1 MMIGSSKNTMSTL
14 GKMKLGANVDDIIES
29 TPLMSEDGSVRLGS
43 QRSTV
48 FEIDTLTGRLV
59 RVYGSSDF
67 PSTSRNDME
76 ESRDNVLFVNDVKD
90 LAKLNFKNEQP
101 HLKIIRTDYS
111 LQSFA
116 PNSDKVSR
124 SLSPA
129 EIEASLLGKEDNGH
143 PSNVSPV
150 DSRYRL
156 GWECGD
162 PFTMRLSFSCPPI
175 VVHVRTC
182 QMYNSFS
189 RPSQSEIGQSLSFEP
204 NNVRLPSSDLTLHQQ
219 LKMNIMLR
227 LQNEDAFDVIL
238 SLPAPEIHNSG
249 VVCWLD
255 HTAFSGDTS
264 YIFFELSEASSIILM
279 ILLII
284 GWFVCYSVQV
294 PNEQLKLLGDSNLE
308 KPSKRKRR
316 RKSRKGNGSLDS
328 KEKHASSGNKGKH
341 GNIRSDNEAD
351 HNLAK
356 PFQMKETHASRN
368 SCGRLVHQQ
377 LKRLQ
382 NEDAFDVI
390 LSLPAAE
397 IHNLG
402 VVCWV
407 YRTDFSG
414 DISDIFFEQ
423 SEASSII
430 LMIFL
435 IIGWFVCFSV
445 QVPNEQPKLLGDSN
459 LKKPSKKKRR
469 RKSKKSYASL
479 GSKDKHASS
488 GNEGKLGNIRG
499 ANESN
504 RNLATPSKM
513 KETHESKNSGG
524 LVHQRLK
531 MDSRL
536 RLQNEDAFD
545 MILSLPVSEIHNSGV
560 VCCVDHTGFSG
571 DISHI
576 FFERSEVSSII
587 LMIFLI
593 IGWFV
598 RFSVQV
604 PNEQP
609 KLLENS
615 NLKKSSK
622 RKRRRKS
629 KKINASLGSEEKHAS
644 SGNEGKHGNIRSANE
659 SNRNLATPSK
669 MKETQESKSSGGG
682 LVHQQLKMDNILRLQ
697 NEDAFDVI
705 LSLPAPEIH
714 NLGFFCCVHTAF
726 SGNISCIFY
735 ERSEASS
742 IKLMII
748 GQFVC
753 YSVQM
758 PNEQLKL
765 LGVSTLK
772 KPSKRKRRR
781 KSGKSNVSLNSEDKH
796 VSSGNEGKHGYIRS
810 NNEAGCNLATASK
823 MMETHESRNSGG
835 DLDRKDENVST
846 DNEGGLSDDEV
857 DPNLKTLSKK
867 KKQRKSRKKNKKKD
881 KLVSLE
887 NDDKFGNS
895 RSNDEGDS
903 TLERPSKT
911 KKAYKSRESDGNLD
925 KKDEHVSLE
934 KEGKI
939 GKNRSNDE
947 DDCSLKMPS
956 KMKKTNKSGE
966 NDGGLDKKEEPPC
979 LENEGRLVS
988 SMSNEGYSNM
998 KTLSK
1003 KDESRDNKDEH
1014 VSSENDGRL
1023 GNMSDDESD
1032 TNLKMPSK
1040 MKNLHTSMESD
1051 GSLDKKDEHSSLEN
1065 EGKLGYNRSNDVAD
1079 CNLKMPCK
1087 IMKAHLSGQNDGDLD
1102 KEDKHVSLEN
1112 EGRLGDSRSNGGD
1125 LNLKKLSKRK
1135 KGSVSRKK
1143 NRSLDNRDDH
1153 VSSEN
1158 NGRLGNTRSEDEG
1171 DPNLKMPAK
1180 MRKAHKSLESDG
1192 CLDKKDEHVSFEI
1205 EGKLGSSRIN
1215 DEGHSKMKMT
1225 RWITK
1230 TLKSGCQ
1237 KDGHASSENKDRLG
1251 NSRSGDEGVSS
1262 ENNGRLGN
1270 TESEDEGDPNL
1281 KMPVKMRKTHKSLES
1296 DGCLDKKDD
1305 HVSSEIEGKLGSSRI
1320 NDEGHSKMKMTCWI
1334 KKTLK
1339 SGCQKDGHV
1348 SAENEDRLGNSR
1360 SGDEGVSSEN
1370 NARLGNT
1377 ESEDEG
1383 DPNLKMPAKMRKT
1396 QKSLESDGCLDKKDK
1411 HVSSEIEGKLGSS
1424 RINDEGHS
1432 KMKMICWIKKT
1443 LKFGCQ
1449 KDGHVS
1455 SENEDQLGNSR
1466 SGDSNLKTLSKSYR
1480 SLDRKVE
1487 HVSLENEGRL
1497 GESRG
1502 NDDTWMNLKKLVNGG
1517 TSGGWIGKL
1526 FVSNT
1531 EISKGSNCTILL
1543 EGFYEGR
1550 SVILKCLVW
1559 GHDYVGSLQIQALTA
1574 SDRDSIIT
1582 WLFGAEYD
1590 QDFVYLAL
1598 ELCASSLD
1606 DLIRA
1611 HSNSSEISV
1620 FPDDPASNA
1629 IIKYKMRLDL
1639 VKGMMQDVNLW
1650 REDGHP
1656 SPLLLKLMRDVV
1668 SGLVHLNCLGIIHQ
1682 VLKLQNVL
1690 ITKELCA
1697 KLSDTGS
1704 SKLLLRGTFSSG
1716 YHGADCGSLGLQAP
1730 EQLCTAH
1737 QTCSVDEFGLNRVS
1751 SFCITGG
1758 RHAFGGSLKGD
1769 SNIEENT
1776 MDLSL
1781 VEVMPEA
1788 ADLFACLLHP
1798 DPYLRPKALEH
1809 VYLEDEGRLGNCRS
1823 DDEGNPNLKALPKR
1837 KKKGKSRKINQS
1849 LDNKDQH
1856 GSLENDD
1863 SICDSRGYD
1872 EGDPGLKMPSRMRKT
1887 HESIESDGS
1896 LDKRD
1901 KDVSSE
1907 IDGKLGTNRIN
1918 AEGQSKMKAPC
1929 WIEKTHKSGKRNE
1942 NLDKKDKHVSSEN
1955 EDRLGNSN
1963 SGDEGDFNSKTL
1975 SKRKKRRKSGKSN
1988 GGLDRKDHHAF
1999 SENEGRLGN
2008 SVGNDDAGMNLKKP
2022 VGGVTPG
2029 CQIGKLFVSN
2039 TEIAKGSKGTI
2050 ILEGFY
2056 EGRPVA
2062 VKRIVRAHHY
2072 VASQEIKS
2080 LTASD
2085 QDPNIVRLYGEEND
2099 QDFVYLALERCAC
2112 SLDDLILAHSN
2123 SSEKS
2128 VFPDDP
2134 ASNAI
2139 IEYKMRLD
2147 SVKGTMQDVNL
2158 WREDGHPSP
2167 LLLKLMRDVV
2177 SGLVHLHCLGIIHQ
2191 GLKPRSV
2198 LITEELC
2205 AKLSDMGSS
2214 KLLSGDTSPSG
2225 YHVTDFGSPGLQALE
2240 QLCPVHQTYSDDVFG
2255 LGCILFF
2262 CVTGGR
2268 YPFGVGVKGDSIIK
2282 EYPIDLSP
2290 VEFLPEAA
2298 DLFTRLLN
2306 PNPNLR
2312 PKALEVLGHPLF
2324 WNSKMRLSFFREV
2337 SDWVESRAK
2346 GTKSDLLEKLE
2357 SIAQHVFDEEWH
2369 EKIDC
2374 KVIEHQCKFR
2384 AYKFKRVRDL
2394 LRIVRNTFSH
2404 YRELPPKIQEIV
2416 GSSPEDLDSYY
2427 AKRFPRLLIETYRF
2441 VSMCCE
2447 DEERSLFPEYF
2458 NW

>member
-1 MMIGSSKNTMSTL
+1 
-14 GKMKLGANVDDIIES
+14 MKLGANVDDIIES

-43 QRSTV
+43 LRSTV
-48 FEIDTLTGRLV
+48 FGVDTLTGRLV

-67 PSTSRNDME
+67 PSTSRNNME
-76 ESRDNVLFVNDVKD
+76 ESRDNVLFINDVKD
-90 LAKLNFKNEQP
+90 LAKSNFNNEER

-129 EIEASLLGKEDNGH
+129 EKEASLLGKEDSGH
-143 PSNVSPV
+143 PSSVSPV

-162 PFTMRLSFSCPPI
+162 HFTMRLSFSCPPI

-189 RPSQSEIGQSLSFEP
+189 RPSQPEIGQYLSFEP

-249 VVCWLD
+249 VVCWLY
-255 HTAFSGDTS
+255 HAAFSGDTS

-294 PNEQLKLLGDSNLE
+294 PNEQLQLLGDSNLE
-308 KPSKRKRR
+308 KTSKRKRR
-316 RKSRKGNGSLDS
+316 RKSRKSNASLDS

-356 PFQMKETHASRN
+356 PFQMKEIHESRN

-390 LSLPAAE
+390 LSLPAPE

-407 YRTDFSG
+407 YHTDFSG

-423 SEASSII
+423 LEA
-430 LMIFL
+430 
-435 IIGWFVCFSV
+435 
-445 QVPNEQPKLLGDSN
+445 
-459 LKKPSKKKRR
+459 
-469 RKSKKSYASL
+469 
-479 GSKDKHASS
+479 
-488 GNEGKLGNIRG
+488 
-499 ANESN
+499 
-504 RNLATPSKM
+504 
-513 KETHESKNSGG
+513 
-524 LVHQRLK
+524 
-531 MDSRL
+531 
-536 RLQNEDAFD
+536 
-545 MILSLPVSEIHNSGV
+545 
-560 VCCVDHTGFSG
+560 
-571 DISHI
+571 
-576 FFERSEVSSII
+576 SSII

-609 KLLENS
+609 KLLVDSNLKKPSKKKRRRKSKKSYASLGIEDKHALSGNKGKLGNIRGANESNCYLATPSKMKETHESKNGGGLVHQQLKMDSRLRLQNEGAFDMILSLPVSEIHKSGVVCWVDHTGFSGHISHIFFKRSEVSSIILMIFLIISWFVRFSVQVPNEQLKLLENS

-629 KKINASLGSEEKHAS
+629 KKINAGLGSEEKHAL

-669 MKETQESKSSGGG
+669 MKETQESKGSGGG

-714 NLGFFCCVHTAF
+714 NLGVFCCVHTAF

-735 ERSEASS
+735 ELSEASS

-772 KPSKRKRRR
+772 KPSKGKRRH
-781 KSGKSNVSLNSEDKH
+781 KSGKSNVSLNSEDQH
-796 VSSGNEGKHGYIRS
+796 ISSGNEGKHGYIRS

-846 DNEGGLSDDEV
+846 DNEGGLSDIRWDDEV

-887 NDDKFGNS
+887 NDGKFGNS

-903 TLERPSKT
+903 SLERPLKT

-934 KEGKI
+934 KEGKL

-966 NDGGLDKKEEPPC
+966 NDGRLDKKEEPPC
-979 LENEGRLVS
+979 LENEGRLVN
-988 SMSNEGYSNM
+988 SMSNEGDSNM

-1023 GNMSDDESD
+1023 GNMSDDGSD
-1032 TNLKMPSK
+1032 TNLKMPFK

-1051 GSLDKKDEHSSLEN
+1051 GSVDKKDEHSSLEN
-1065 EGKLGYNRSNDVAD
+1065 EGKLGYNRSNDLAD
-1079 CNLKMPCK
+1079 CNLKLPCK

-1153 VSSEN
+1153 ISSEN
-1158 NGRLGNTRSEDEG
+1158 NGRLGNTTSEDEG
-1171 DPNLKMPAK
+1171 DPYLKMPAK
-1180 MRKAHKSLESDG
+1180 MRKADKSLESDG

-1205 EGKLGSSRIN
+1205 DGKLGSSRIN

-1230 TLKSGCQ
+1230 TVKSGCQ
-1237 KDGHASSENKDRLG
+1237 KDRHASSENKDQLG

-1270 TESEDEGDPNL
+1270 TESRDEGDPNL

-1305 HVSSEIEGKLGSSRI
+1305 HVSSEIEGKLASGRI
-1320 NDEGHSKMKMTCWI
+1320 NDEGHSKMKMTRWI

-1370 NARLGNT
+1370 NGRLGNT

-1396 QKSLESDGCLDKKDK
+1396 QKSLESDGSLDKKDK

-1443 LKFGCQ
+1443 LNFGCQ

-1517 TSGGWIGKL
+1517 TSGGWIGKI

-1543 EGFYEGR
+1543 EGFYEGQ
-1550 SVILKCLVW
+1550 SVILKRLVW
-1559 GHDYVGSLQIQALTA
+1559 GHDYVGSLQIQTLTA

-1629 IIKYKMRLDL
+1629 IIKCKMRLDL

-1650 REDGHP
+1650 RENGHP

-1668 SGLVHLNCLGIIHQ
+1668 SGLVHLNRLGIIHQ

-1704 SKLLLRGTFSSG
+1704 SKLLLSGTFSSG

-1730 EQLCTAH
+1730 EQLCIAH
-1737 QTCSVDEFGLNRVS
+1737 QTCSVDEFGLNHVS

-1837 KKKGKSRKINQS
+1837 KKKGKSRKINLS

-1856 GSLENDD
+1856 GCLENDD
-1863 SICDSRGYD
+1863 RICDSRGYD

-1887 HESIESDGS
+1887 HKSIESDGS

-1901 KDVSSE
+1901 KHVSSE

-1918 AEGQSKMKAPC
+1918 AEGQSKMKASC
-1929 WIEKTHKSGKRNE
+1929 WIKKTHESGKRNE
-1942 NLDKKDKHVSSEN
+1942 NLDKKDPHVSSEN

-1999 SENEGRLGN
+1999 SENEGRL
-2008 SVGNDDAGMNLKKP
+2008 
-2022 VGGVTPG
+2022 
-2029 CQIGKLFVSN
+2029 
-2039 TEIAKGSKGTI
+2039 
-2050 ILEGFY
+2050 
-2056 EGRPVA
+2056 
-2062 VKRIVRAHHY
+2062 
-2072 VASQEIKS
+2072 
-2080 LTASD
+2080 
-2085 QDPNIVRLYGEEND
+2085 
-2099 QDFVYLALERCAC
+2099 
-2112 SLDDLILAHSN
+2112 
-2123 SSEKS
+2123 
-2128 VFPDDP
+2128 
-2134 ASNAI
+2134 
-2139 IEYKMRLD
+2139 
-2147 SVKGTMQDVNL
+2147 
-2158 WREDGHPSP
+2158 DGHPSP
-2167 LLLKLMRDVV
+2167 LLLKLMRGVV

-2205 AKLSDMGSS
+2205 AKLSDMGCS
-2214 KLLSGDTSPSG
+2214 KLLSGDTSPLG
-2225 YHVTDFGSPGLQALE
+2225 YHVTDFGSPGFQAPE

-2268 YPFGVGVKGDSIIK
+2268 YPFGVGVKGNSIIK

-2298 DLFTRLLN
+2298 DLFSRLLN

-2324 WNSKMRLSFFREV
+2324 WDSKTRLSFFREV